1 MATLYISEFSQMPF
15 TDNAVGHSWPM
26 QPGID
31 QSPVAINGTLSTA
44 CSAFNVNTRFIR
56 LVSDTTCFF
65 AFSASGATPTA
76 TTNNAMLP
84 ANTIEFHGVQGGG
97 KVAVIS

>member
-1 MATLYISEFSQMPF
+1 MPTFYVSEFSEMPF
-15 TDNAVGHSWPM
+15 TDVAVGHSWPM

-31 QSPVAINGTLSTA
+31 QSPIAISATLSTA
-44 CSAFNVNTRFIR
+44 SSAFNVNTRFVRIAT
-56 LVSDTTCFF
+56 DTTCFF
-65 AFSASGATPTA
+65 AFSASGQTPTA
-76 TTNNAMLP
+76 TTNNALLP